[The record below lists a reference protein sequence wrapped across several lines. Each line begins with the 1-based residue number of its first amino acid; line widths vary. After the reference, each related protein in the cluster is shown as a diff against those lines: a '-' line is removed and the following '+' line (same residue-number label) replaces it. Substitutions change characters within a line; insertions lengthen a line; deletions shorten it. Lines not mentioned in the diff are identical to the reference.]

1 MSGTVRL
8 TLVSHAMTAAMSAGR
23 FPIDEALNG
32 LGHRQV
38 IGAADVERL
47 RKRLQVL
54 IDEDLENDDPRR
66 AQDRWMVL
74 NVMLRDPE
82 FMELLVNPA
91 LRSAVDAVLG
101 DTSILYAFVT
111 SSMPPT
117 GTNYSHRVHVDSQ
130 RVIPGYPTNLGVI
143 VAFDD
148 FTDDNGAT
156 YFLPGS
162 FASERV
168 PTDEEFMANAVRAYP
183 RAGDAIIFNART
195 WHLGGNNVTG
205 SPRHAVTMNYVRSYM
220 RQHFDFPRMID
231 PADAA
236 TIISSVHGSY
246 EGCTSIRMYG
256 KRGQR
261 MDKKRKGEKEE
272 RADVCCG

>member
-1 MSGTVRL
+1 MTG
-8 TLVSHAMTAAMSAGR
+8 TAATELA
-23 FPIDEALNG
+23 IDGFAIIPS
-32 LGHRQV
+32 V
-38 IGAADVERL
+38 IDAVDIKRL

-91 LRSAVDAVLG
+91 VRSAVDAVLG

-130 RVIPGYPTNLGVI
+130 RVIHGYPTNLGVI

-168 PTDEEFMANAVRAYP
+168 PTDDEFMANAVRAYP
-183 RAGDAIIFNART
+183 RAGDAVIFNART
-195 WHLGGNNVTG
+195 WHLGGSNVTG

-220 RQHFDFPRMID
+220 RQHFDFPRMIS

-236 TIISSVHGSY
+236 TMSPELRRVLGY
-246 EGCTSIRMYG
+246 NVRVPTSLEEYYVDPADRLYLP
-256 KRGQR
+256 GQ
-261 MDKKRKGEKEE
+261 G
-272 RADVCCG
+272 